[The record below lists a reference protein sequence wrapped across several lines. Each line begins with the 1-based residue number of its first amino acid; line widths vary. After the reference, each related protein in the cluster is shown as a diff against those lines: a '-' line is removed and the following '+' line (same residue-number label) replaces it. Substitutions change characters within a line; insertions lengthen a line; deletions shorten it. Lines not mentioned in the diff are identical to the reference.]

1 MQTRYLQI
9 FRYVDGSLTS
19 HDQNQT
25 LQVMAIL
32 SLILCSRNDSYMGN
46 SRWRLETS
54 INFALLNAKNVNFLD
69 ALEII
74 VSDWGSEVPLS
85 EVLNLVPEAKSRV
98 KFVHT
103 PKNIAIIEQ
112 KDSKFPEVIALNAA
126 ARRASGEY
134 IGRID
139 NDTVVGA
146 DFFRKFKRLHKINP
160 SDELDLADSF
170 LFVER
175 KSVPYRISRLS
186 LPLIIISFFIR
197 FFSNFFKVESA
208 KDWGREFWWSP
219 VGIMMFHRD
228 IWKATQGYDER
239 LIYWGWMEGD
249 LALRLGQKHQV
260 VEFSK
265 FVGYDFYH
273 LEHYSNLTEYK
284 DRNGT
289 ATPRKKN
296 VPKFEGLNYCENSN
310 DWGLH
315 SFPLELTEY
324 EYSRL
329 SKSFWSI
336 PFYFAK
342 MLLGISLLMK
352 DKVRESC
359 SNIFPK
365 VRIFLGRIT

>member
-1 MQTRYLQI
+1 MLLNNPLI
-9 FRYVDGSLTS
+9 
-19 HDQNQT
+19 
-25 LQVMAIL
+25 

-54 INFALLNAKNVNFLD
+54 INLALLNAKDANFLD
-69 ALEII
+69 KLEII
-74 VSDWGSEVPLS
+74 VTDWGSEVPLS
-85 EVLNLVPEAKSRV
+85 EVLSLVPEAKGKV
-98 KFVHT
+98 KFVHVPT
-103 PKNIAIIEQ
+103 DIAEVEQ

-146 DFFRKFKRLHKINP
+146 DFFRRFKQLNKNNP
-160 SDELDLADSF
+160 TDELDLANSF

-186 LPLIIISFFIR
+186 LTLPLISFFIK
-197 FFSNFFKVESA
+197 FFRNFFKVESA

-219 VGIMMFHRD
+219 VGIMIFHRD
-228 IWKATQGYDER
+228 VWKATQGYDER

-265 FVGYDFYH
+265 YVGYNFYH
-273 LEHYSNLTEYK
+273 LEHYSNLIEYK
-284 DRNGT
+284 DRNGP
-289 ATPRKKN
+289 ATSRKKN
-296 VPKFEGLNYCENSN
+296 EPKFEQLNYCENNN

-315 SFPLELTEY
+315 STHIELSEYHYSRFSKSLWSFPLDFLK
-324 EYSRL
+324 L
-329 SKSFWSI
+329 F
-336 PFYFAK
+336 
-342 MLLGISLLMK
+342 LGILLLVEDKLK
-352 DKVRESC
+352 DSY

-365 VRIFLGRIT
+365 VKIFLGRIT

>member
-1 MQTRYLQI
+1 MSNPLI
-9 FRYVDGSLTS
+9 
-19 HDQNQT
+19 
-25 LQVMAIL
+25 

-54 INFALLNAKNVNFLD
+54 INLALLNAKDANFLNK
-69 ALEII
+69 LQII
-74 VSDWGSEVPLS
+74 VSDWGSEIPLS
-85 EVLNLVPEAKSRV
+85 EVLNLVPEAKDRV
-98 KFVHT
+98 KFLHV
-103 PKNIAIIEQ
+103 PPDIAKVEQ

-126 ARRASGEY
+126 ARRANGEY

-146 DFFRKFKRLHKINP
+146 DFFRNFEQLHKNNP
-160 SDELDLADSF
+160 TDELNVADSF

-175 KSVPYRISRLS
+175 KSIPYRISRLS
-186 LPLIIISFFIR
+186 LPLPLISSFIKFFSKFFI
-197 FFSNFFKVESA
+197 VESA

-228 IWKATQGYDER
+228 IWNATQGYDER

-249 LALRLGQKHQV
+249 LALRLEQKHKI

-265 FVGYDFYH
+265 FVGYNFYH

-284 DRNGT
+284 DRNGA

-296 VPKFEGLNYCENSN
+296 EPKFEGLNYCENSY

-315 SFPLELTEY
+315 SSPIELTEY
-324 EYSRL
+324 QYSGFT
-329 SKSFWSI
+329 KSFCSG
-336 PFYFAK
+336 PFDFVR
-342 MLLGISLLMK
+342 LLAGLSLMIN
-352 DKVRESC
+352 DKVREFC

-365 VRIFLGRIT
+365 LKIFLGRIT